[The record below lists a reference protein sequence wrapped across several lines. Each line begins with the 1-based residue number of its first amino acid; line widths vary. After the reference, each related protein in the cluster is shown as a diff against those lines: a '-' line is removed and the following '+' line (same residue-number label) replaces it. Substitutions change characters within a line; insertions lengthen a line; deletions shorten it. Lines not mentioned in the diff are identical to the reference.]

1 VKKETLKMA
10 SILIVEDNESLNDV
24 YKLILKKAGHKVKT
38 AFNGLEALKVVD
50 KFEPDLILLDMLMP
64 EMGGLAF
71 LKKLNPAKNSKIKII
86 LLSNLDED
94 EDIREA
100 LKYGAVEYILK
111 ASLTPSELIARTK
124 QTLEN

>member
-1 VKKETLKMA
+1 
-10 SILIVEDNESLNDV
+10 
-24 YKLILKKAGHKVKT
+24 
-38 AFNGLEALKVVD
+38 
-50 KFEPDLILLDMLMP
+50 MLMP